1 MGSGASKSLLPLDA
15 GDAEAVMV
23 RAVEVALSTTINNAV
38 TANVAWAQH
47 PPSISEVLRSVGKS
61 IIAHANTHE
70 TTLLRAAELLP
81 QREDELEAV
90 EPLDDMFHVVEALQK
105 SMNETVA
112 ANVAWAQHPPSIS
125 EVLRSVGNTLITNAN
140 THETTLLPAESVPQP
155 EDEPETADVL
165 SSQHIAP
172 VLPIASEYKQLL
184 SVRVSPRTTPAF
196 RTGWP
201 HHRDLAGAR

>member
-1 MGSGASKSLLPLDA
+1 MGSGASKSVLPLDA
-15 GDAEAVMV
+15 DDSEAVMV
-23 RAVEVALSTTINNAV
+23 RAVQVALSRTINDAV
-38 TANVAWAQH
+38 TANVARMQH
-47 PPSISEVLRSVGKS
+47 PPVISGFLRSVGKS
-61 IIAHANTHE
+61 LIAHANNTHE

-196 RTGWP
+196 RTG
-201 HHRDLAGAR
+201 

>member
-61 IIAHANTHE
+61 LIAHANTHE

-90 EPLDDMFHVVEALQK
+90 EPLDDMFQVVEALQK
-105 SMNETVA
+105 SMNETIA
-112 ANVAWAQHPPSIS
+112 ANVAVWAQHPPSIS

-140 THETTLLPAESVPQP
+140 THETTLLPAEAVPQP

-165 SSQHIAP
+165 SSQHVAS
-172 VLPIASEYKQLL
+172 VLPVASEYKRLL
-184 SVRVSPRTTPAF
+184 SVRVSSRTTPAF
-196 RTGWP
+196 RTG
-201 HHRDLAGAR
+201 

>member
-38 TANVAWAQH
+38 T
-47 PPSISEVLRSVGKS
+47 
-61 IIAHANTHE
+61 
-70 TTLLRAAELLP
+70 
-81 QREDELEAV
+81 
-90 EPLDDMFHVVEALQK
+90 
-105 SMNETVA
+105 

-196 RTGWP
+196 RTG
-201 HHRDLAGAR
+201 

>member
-61 IIAHANTHE
+61 LIAHANTHE

-196 RTGWP
+196 RTG
-201 HHRDLAGAR
+201 